1 MKNRR
6 RQIIVDKNFQY
17 KQVLSKALIAI
28 VAANIMILLAFRFF
42 PYELSAVLGPFTW
55 TIAIFEVAIIVGVLY
70 FGAKASQKI
79 AGPAYALKRVFER
92 VGNGDLSARAHLRK
106 GDHLLDVAEAFNSG
120 ADRLT
125 ERIKTLHT
133 SAEELLGAL
142 PEGSPGREQASQL
155 HSQATALL
163 SPPAPDAE

>member
-17 KQVLSKALIAI
+17 RQALSKALIAI
-28 VAANIMILLAFRFF
+28 VAANIMILLAFKFF

-55 TIAIFEVAIIVGVLY
+55 TIAVFEVAIIVGVLY
-70 FGAKASQKI
+70 FGAKSSRRI
-79 AGPAYALKRVFER
+79 AGPAFALKRVFGR
-92 VGNGDLSARAHLRK
+92 FGDGDLSVRAHLRK
-106 GDHLLDVAEAFNSG
+106 TDYLHEVAEAFNSS

-133 SAEELLGAL
+133 SAEELIGAL
-142 PEGSPGREQASQL
+142 PEGSSGREQASQL
-155 HSQATALL
+155 SSQVEALL
-163 SPPAPDAE
+163 SSPDSE